1 MPNFRSAPRV
11 LKFRSKM
18 TPEHADPERFPW
30 SGHGAALWGRSMALG
45 EWSAGS
51 KNDQNLLR
59 ALRGGKLA
67 PVIAPNSDRKTGK
80 CCQFPSQFVH
90 AGLGLYLSRMQCLKL
105 ALMVFKCKVFCWR
118 YHYAKVS
125 EFCESFFMEKLRC
138 NQIRAR
144 THAHTRNIVA
154 ISNL

>member
-1 MPNFRSAPRV
+1 MLTRNASRDQVMGLHFGD
-11 LKFRSKM
+11 
-18 TPEHADPERFPW
+18 DPW
-30 SGHGAALWGRSMALG
+30 LWGSGAL
-45 EWSAGS
+45 EQKTTKTCCARC
-51 KNDQNLLR
+51 K
-59 ALRGGKLA
+59 GGKLA